1 MHDALDA
8 IKYGAPLQ
16 PPKCIGYEKKVGLK
30 AESWRRRSARVLI
43 SNERH
48 KGMHDGRGDAGE
60 WRLAEASSRN
70 TPAASH
76 YSALRLL
83 IGYTPRAAA
92 AVFIYVCYV
101 CVLVGECFLNVAR
114 FQIYLLVLCI
124 IRLPFIFYLPS
135 RCPFL

>member
-1 MHDALDA
+1 MVSGVRHAAMSHHELDVVLA
-8 IKYGAPLQ
+8 RDD
-16 PPKCIGYEKKVGLK
+16 VGVGVFSR
-30 AESWRRRSARVLI
+30 ERSARACLI

-83 IGYTPRAAA
+83 IGYTPWLSPLMQYPTADA
-92 AVFIYVCYV
+92 
-101 CVLVGECFLNVAR
+101 
-114 FQIYLLVLCI
+114 
-124 IRLPFIFYLPS
+124 
-135 RCPFL
+135 